1 MKKNN
6 VKLFQNSL
14 SLQTKCSG
22 SLQFPVCFF
31 MFFCLLVVPSFAQN
45 KIDYKAELFTVLGQ
59 GDYTPFW
66 ITSNTYGVVP
76 LKSNNAYLRTALSW
90 DQMLSE
96 DWKLEAGVDLITAT
110 NHTSDVWIQQFYAD
124 ISFQQVKLSIGSKER
139 YNSML
144 DRKLSVGDF
153 DYSGNA
159 RPIPEVYF
167 SVPEFTIVPL
177 TKEIFRFKADFALGK
192 AFENKYIRETK
203 PQGADYSLDVLWH
216 HKSLFFKLED
226 PREQF
231 PFSLLFGLE
240 HAVQWGGWT
249 SHKSFGKLPGSIKD
263 CLRVILGK
271 QGGDNA
277 LEGDQV
283 NVLGNHQGTY
293 NIKLGYKHPL
303 FEMALYKQH
312 YYDDNSG
319 MEYANWRDG
328 IWGVE
333 AEFFRQSYVKKIV
346 LEYFQSTNQSGS
358 MHFLEYNS
366 SRDVRG
372 GGDDDYYNHDFY
384 FSGWSYFGRGLGNPL
399 ITSPEYNDDNALY
412 FKNNR
417 IKAIHLGVRGDIT
430 SSIDYRV
437 LLTGMQSW
445 GRMREPFLERKD
457 NFSALL
463 ECNYNFSKW
472 KFGLQLA
479 VDDGEIYNNNWGISL
494 KIARI
499 KSFSF

>member
-1 MKKNN
+1 M
-6 VKLFQNSL
+6 KLFRNPL
-14 SLQTKCSG
+14 SLQTKRSG
-22 SLQFPVCFF
+22 GLQFVACFF
-31 MFFCLLVVPSFAQN
+31 MFFCSLVAPSFAQN

-66 ITSNTYGVVP
+66 ITSNTFGVVP

-90 DQMLSE
+90 DQILSE
-96 DWKLEAGVDLITAT
+96 DWKLEAGADLITAT
-110 NHTSDVWIQQFYAD
+110 NHTSNVWMQQLYAD
-124 ISFQQVKLSIGSKER
+124 ISFRQVKLSIGSKER

-159 RPIPEVYF
+159 RPIPEINF
-167 SVPEFTIVPL
+167 SLSELTIVPL
-177 TKEIFRFKADFALGK
+177 TKKTLRFKADFAFGK
-192 AFENKYIRETK
+192 SFENKYIRETR
-203 PQGADYSLDVLWH
+203 PEGADYTLDVLWH
-216 HKSLFFKLED
+216 HKSLFLKLED
-226 PREQF
+226 PQGQF
-231 PFSLLFGLE
+231 PLSVLLGLE

-249 SHKSFGKLPGSIKD
+249 SHKNFGKLPGSIKD

-293 NIKLGYKHPL
+293 NIKLSYKHTS
-303 FEMALYKQH
+303 FEAALYKQH

-319 MEYANWRDG
+319 MEYANWQDG

-333 AEFFRQSYVKKIV
+333 LQLNNQSYLKKVV

-366 SRDVRG
+366 SRDIRG

-384 FSGWSYFGRGLGNPL
+384 FSGWSYFGRGIGNPL
-399 ITSPEYNDDNALY
+399 ITSPTYNEDNALC

-417 IKAIHLGVRGDIT
+417 LKALHLGVSGDIT
-430 SSIDYRV
+430 PSVDYRF
-437 LLTGMQSW
+437 LLTDMQSW

-457 NFSALL
+457 NFSLLL
-463 ECNYNFSKW
+463 ECNYKIPQW
-472 KFGLQLA
+472 EFGLQVA
-479 VDDGEIYNNNWGISL
+479 MDKGEVYGDNWGISL
-494 KIARI
+494 KAVRKGI
-499 KSFSF
+499 FSFCNEQ